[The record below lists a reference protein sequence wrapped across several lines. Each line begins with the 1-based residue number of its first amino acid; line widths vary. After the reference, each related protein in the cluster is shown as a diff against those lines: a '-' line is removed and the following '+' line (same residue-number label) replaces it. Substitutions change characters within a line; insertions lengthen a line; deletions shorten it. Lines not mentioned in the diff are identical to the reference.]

1 MWEWVWLSLIPSSG
15 MTLPKLHCKNSLSLS
30 AFCFSGIKTLVSFC
44 CCFLSQGVHR
54 PPKRHIIRLKC
65 ILNTWSSPTL
75 HQTQCSLLGPSVL
88 SVNLVS
94 HDLDLRPIFWLG
106 CLFFCYWVVWV
117 VFIFWKLIPCQ
128 SHRLQ
133 IEIRKIE
140 IRNWKLMACGP
151 YAAAVCFIWPIFSRN
166 VNQL

>member
-30 AFCFSGIKTLVSFC
+30 AFCFSGIKTLISFFFFFS
-44 CCFLSQGVHR
+44 FLFQGVHR

-65 ILNTWSSPTL
+65 VLNTWSSPVL

-94 HDLDLRPIFWLG
+94 HDL
-106 CLFFCYWVVWV
+106 
-117 VFIFWKLIPCQ
+117 
-128 SHRLQ
+128 
-133 IEIRKIE
+133 

-151 YAAAVCFIWPIFSRN
+151 YAAVVSFIWPIEYFPEI
-166 VNQL
+166 